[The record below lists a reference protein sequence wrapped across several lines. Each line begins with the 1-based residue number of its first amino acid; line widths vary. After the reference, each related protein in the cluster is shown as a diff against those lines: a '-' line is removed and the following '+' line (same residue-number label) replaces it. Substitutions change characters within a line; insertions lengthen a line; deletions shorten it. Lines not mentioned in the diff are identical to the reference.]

1 MPRGL
6 LHSAT
11 FGGPTGSPDLVVLH
25 GMLGSSRNWSLV
37 AKELSGFAT
46 VHTLDLPGHGQS
58 RSLPAMDFPGMAAA
72 VVNWLDAEAFEKV
85 HLLGHSLGGK
95 LAMWVASEFPS
106 RLESLIVAD
115 IVPKDYPPHSQEIL
129 EAMARL
135 DLISI
140 LSRRDAED
148 AMLDAIPDL
157 GMRKFVLTNLVRGED
172 QQFFWQADIHGLLR
186 SLPALSSNP
195 MAGKAPH
202 QGKTLFIRGGESNYF
217 RPADEAGILQYF
229 PNSAVQTIPEAGHNV
244 HFDDIPAFVSILRSH
259 LDV

>member
-1 MPRGL
+1 
-6 LHSAT
+6 
-11 FGGPTGSPDLVVLH
+11 
-25 GMLGSSRNWSLV
+25 
-37 AKELSGFAT
+37 
-46 VHTLDLPGHGQS
+46 
-58 RSLPAMDFPGMAAA
+58 MAAA

-172 QQFFWQADIHGLLR
+172 QQFFGKPISMASSVPCQHCPPTPWPGKHPTREKPSLSVEGNRTTSAQPTKRASSNISPIRLSRLSQKPATMSISTT
-186 SLPALSSNP
+186 SLPSFPSSVPTWMFELAPQAPQSQNP
-195 MAGKAPH
+195 YPQFSKPFQQHHG
-202 QGKTLFIRGGESNYF
+202 TR
-217 RPADEAGILQYF
+217 
-229 PNSAVQTIPEAGHNV
+229 
-244 HFDDIPAFVSILRSH
+244 
-259 LDV
+259 